1 VRNKKHLCIALP
13 PEQALIVVPASSTCM
28 ELYHPTQRLLDE
40 VRALATASGLFIWKP
55 SEA

>member
-1 VRNKKHLCIALP
+1 MRNKKHLCIALP
-13 PEQALIVVPASSTCM
+13 PEQALIVVPTSSTCM